1 MQTSRVS
8 SDLGEGPAF
17 GSCPFDP
24 VEQQAIQATL
34 QTIPSSSSQSISPRN
49 DRSIPWEEG
58 ELSKI

>member
-1 MQTSRVS
+1 MQNSRVS

-34 QTIPSSSSQSISPRN
+34 QTIPSSSSQSVSPGN
-49 DRSIPWEEG
+49 EHP
-58 ELSKI
+58 LQ

>member
-49 DRSIPWEEG
+49 DRSIP
-58 ELSKI
+58 